1 MSASRQLIDKLLVLS
16 PLVLIAGI
24 AVHARTATDPY
35 EIPHYSAGLQ
45 ARVTAFRQP
54 VRWVAEL
61 ERRRGEI
68 TLVEVVEIAD
78 RWIEWHEQ
86 GRIGPLPSIRPGDT
100 MREGAKL
107 EIFQASERLMSEL
120 TRRARTAE
128 EGDRPMLA
136 AELLRKALQVS
147 NVTKYSDL
155 YSAGTIAMR
164 QRTAL
169 NQLEGLAPKLSED
182 ERVIVASQLEEA
194 LSDEQSIVPLVA
206 RARRQ
211 FYTDSR
217 RRGIE
222 RVPIEEVGVL
232 VELPVDS
239 ASPSR
244 LRTIGRSLQARLLA
258 GTDTPGYLT
267 ETQYA
272 CTAMGN
278 LYEAYEAALRALG
291 QPITVE

>member
-1 MSASRQLIDKLLVLS
+1 MSASRQLIDKLLVIS

-24 AVHARTATDPY
+24 AVHARTSTDPY
-35 EIPHYSAGLQ
+35 EIPQYSADLQ

-54 VRWVAEL
+54 VRWVVEL
-61 ERRRGEI
+61 ERRRDEI
-68 TLVEVVEIAD
+68 TLGEVVEVAD

-120 TRRARTAE
+120 TRRAHAAE
-128 EGDRPMLA
+128 ENETPALA
-136 AELLRKALQVS
+136 AELLGKALRVT

-164 QRTAL
+164 QRAVL
-169 NQLEGLAPKLSED
+169 KQLEDLAPKLSEV
-182 ERVIVASQLEEA
+182 EREGMANQLEKA
-194 LSDEQSIVPLVA
+194 LSGEQSIVPLVA

-211 FYTDSR
+211 FYTESR
-217 RRGIE
+217 RQGID

-232 VELPVDS
+232 VELPGDS

-244 LRTIGRSLQARLLA
+244 LRTIGRSLQARLMA
-258 GTDTPGYLT
+258 GMGAPGYLT

-278 LYEAYEAALRALG
+278 LYEAYEATLHALG
-291 QPITVE
+291 RSITVE